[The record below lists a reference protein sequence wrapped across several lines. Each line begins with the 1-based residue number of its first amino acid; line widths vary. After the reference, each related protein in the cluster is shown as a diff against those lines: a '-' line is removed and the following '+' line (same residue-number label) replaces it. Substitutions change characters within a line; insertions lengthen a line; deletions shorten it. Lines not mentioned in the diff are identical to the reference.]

1 MLTDSRQW
9 PRRCSFHQRERQ
21 CDDQINMRAV
31 ACLSQRGIGW
41 LERRH
46 CSQQIDWS
54 LMPSDT
60 ISPEA
65 GKRYLTRQ
73 RGITGAVREAGA
85 GLEGH
90 FTDGAHLLG

>member
-1 MLTDSRQW
+1 
-9 PRRCSFHQRERQ
+9 
-21 CDDQINMRAV
+21 
-31 ACLSQRGIGW
+31 
-41 LERRH
+41 
-46 CSQQIDWS
+46 
-54 LMPSDT
+54 MPSDT